1 MLLKTIQPPTIKPI
15 TKPVEAS
22 QDLTALLDL
31 VEMRRWKQQTEAGMR
46 GLIEELNQ
54 QLKFI
59 AHIKKCGNC
68 LIELELDVERY
79 GGRRGPWY
87 LDLVNDPSS
96 MEEFYEENPHTKGIP
111 RIYDYKIGSYWT
123 GTSEDTVRFI
133 KDRMV
138 WARQVIRREL
148 KAATKYL
155 EILGSWDHRLEEKPE
170 YPLKSSLFY
179 FFWGENFGKTNQRT
193 SVASATCSFES
204 ALAMGL
210 WH

>member
-1 MLLKTIQPPTIKPI
+1 MKPI

-22 QDLTALLDL
+22 KDLTALLGL
-31 VEMRRWKQQTEAGMR
+31 VEMRKWKQQTEAEMR

-59 AHIKKCGNC
+59 AHVKTCGNC

-96 MEEFYEENPHTKGIP
+96 MEEFYEENAHTKGTP
-111 RIYDYKIGSYWT
+111 RIHDYKIGSYWV
-123 GTSEDTVRFI
+123 GSQISSEAERNSYFRKTHDEVIRFI

-138 WARQVIRREL
+138 WARQIIRREL
-148 KAATKYL
+148 EAATKYL
-155 EILGSWDHRLEEKPE
+155 EILGSWDHRLGEKPE
-170 YPLKSSLFY
+170 YPLKSSLFH
-179 FFWGENFGKTNQRT
+179 FFRGENFEY
-193 SVASATCSFES
+193 A
-204 ALAMGL
+204 
-210 WH
+210 